1 MYCSNLLDDDDSLL
15 LVGRFAFVLFWH
27 ILIVSFLMPTISDYL
42 APRRFGLAVC
52 MSILY
57 TVGLGIKRKEKRK
70 RQNKKEVHGTDGWM
84 KMSEQRKQPA
94 HYIHIH
100 YHHQTLLIL
109 LVLVFIPAGIISIL
123 YYQTHSDTAQHRHPI
138 YSRTCTFYFIHK
150 SVKQESIFEYGEIMY
165 D

>member
-57 TVGLGIKRKEKRK
+57 TVGLVILKEGGRSKRKEKRK
-70 RQNKKEVHGTDGWM
+70 RQNKKEVHGWMDG
-84 KMSEQRKQPA
+84 
-94 HYIHIH
+94 
-100 YHHQTLLIL
+100 
-109 LVLVFIPAGIISIL
+109 
-123 YYQTHSDTAQHRHPI
+123 
-138 YSRTCTFYFIHK
+138 
-150 SVKQESIFEYGEIMY
+150 
-165 D
+165 

>member
-57 TVGLGIKRKEKRK
+57 TVGLGVLKEGGRSKRKEKRVGK
-70 RQNKKEVHGTDGWM
+70 V
-84 KMSEQRKQPA
+84 
-94 HYIHIH
+94 
-100 YHHQTLLIL
+100 
-109 LVLVFIPAGIISIL
+109 V
-123 YYQTHSDTAQHRHPI
+123 
-138 YSRTCTFYFIHK
+138 
-150 SVKQESIFEYGEIMY
+150 
-165 D
+165 